1 MGTPLFDQLIGDV
14 PPSSVDVA
22 AIVRREKRRSTAR
35 RVTGVAT
42 AVVALSVTTA
52 IGLTMTS
59 GTGTSSPP
67 SVAGGS
73 APAGGG
79 TPDTRF
85 VLVANNEESAAASA
99 NRLGAALDAAFRKVA
114 PGARWIFNPEVPGQT
129 GPDDQPPKLSYV
141 VLDGSAKKSQE
152 LFHGDSGVLNEGR
165 KGSLRLGVNAVDGVG
180 EDGTPQRK
188 AGTCPP
194 SGAECEAGTAPNGA
208 PTVVL
213 SKAFDNKV
221 RVYTAEVALPDGRAL
236 RITVNNNYGAGGDGA
251 PRQATPL
258 TSTQALAIAVDVAS
272 HIKA

>member
-1 MGTPLFDQLIGDV
+1 MGTQLFDQLIGDV

-22 AIVRREKRRSTAR
+22 AIVRREKRRSTTR
-35 RVTGVAT
+35 WFTGAAT

-52 IGLTMTS
+52 IGLSMTS
-59 GTGTSSPP
+59 STGTSSPP
-67 SVAGGS
+67 SAAGGS
-73 APAGGG
+73 SPAGTT

-85 VLVANNEESAAASA
+85 ALVAHNKDSAAASA
-99 NRLGAALDAAFRKVA
+99 KRLGAALDAAFRKEA

-141 VLDGSAKKSQE
+141 VVDGASKKSQE

-165 KGSLRLGVNAVDGVG
+165 KGMLRLGVNAIDGLG

-194 SGAECEAGTAPNGA
+194 SGDECKAGTAPNGA
-208 PTVVL
+208 PTIVL
-213 SKAFDNKV
+213 SRAFDNKV
-221 RVYTAEVALPDGRAL
+221 RVYIAEVALPDGRAL
-236 RITVNNNYGAGGDGA
+236 RITVNNNFGAQGDDVA
-251 PRQATPL
+251 RQATPL
-258 TSTQALAIAVDVAS
+258 TSAQALAIAVDVAS